1 MIEMIKQSKIPQYHH
16 RIKQFNNIPIAVNYL
31 RLKYQ
36 LMINVT
42 ENALVLVIT
51 CCIQPKTLLQHGN
64 TYMYEEKKI
73 LAFQRLIG

>member
-16 RIKQFNNIPIAVNYL
+16 RIKQFINIPIAVNYL

-42 ENALVLVIT
+42 DIALVLVIT
-51 CCIQPKTLLQHGN
+51 RCIQPKTLLQHGN
-64 TYMYEEKKI
+64 TYEEKKF
-73 LAFQRLIG
+73 LHFKG